1 MSCLCFTADNL
12 LKRVKA
18 IESIAGNMEP
28 CPVSMAIGNLLSNF
42 WSQRDKAVFR
52 QRLNSLGDDKSNQED
67 NQVEEDLDLIVHTAM
82 LQMAMN
88 AYVRQLAIAANH
100 QPGEGEPMQPDSGI
114 SSPANLDPQDKYI

>member
-1 MSCLCFTADNL
+1 MSCLCYVADNL

-28 CPVSMAIGNLLSNF
+28 CPVSMAIGNLLSSF
-42 WSQRDKAVFR
+42 WSQRDKEVLR
-52 QRLNSLGDDKSNQED
+52 KRLDSLGDDKSKED
-67 NQVEEDLDLIVHTAM
+67 QVEEDLDLIVHTAM

-100 QPGEGEPMQPDSGI
+100 QPGGGEGESQPPDSGI
-114 SSPANLDPQDKYI
+114 SSPANLDP